1 MRHVELLRDCTD
13 ALQAYTAPYKY
24 RLPRHE
30 VFRVRFLTA
39 AALTAEELQLEVG
52 KDRAEDLALPLVQA
66 IARALGREVGD
77 WESEWNDRL
86 SEWREALYCSAL
98 EEGWDALKEL
108 EAIVAKMAP
117 DGGLPAVEAFTM
129 AALELASRRKT
140 REAEEALS
148 RAEEF
153 ARKLPPYKPEK
164 ARAFAV
170 LGAAYYYMSGRAE
183 DEDDATQTEYRLLAD
198 KWFAAA
204 MAAARAFSPES
215 ADRAYAL
222 LGVAEEMGRVPER
235 REDVALMLSEV
246 NGAWTSLDDRDKA
259 YTSAAMAR
267 AMAQCGN
274 YLGAVDA
281 LNWALTVAFTLPVI
295 ERVFA
300 LREIADAIAHL
311 DRILSEQQSE

>member
-13 ALQAYTAPYKY
+13 ALQTYTTPYKHQ
-24 RLPRHE
+24 LPEHE

-39 AALTAEELQLEVG
+39 AALTAEELRLEVG

-66 IARALGREVGD
+66 IARVLGREVGD
-77 WESEWNDRL
+77 WESEWERRL
-86 SEWREALYCSAL
+86 SEWRRGAHNTWEVLNSVEQVEAV
-98 EEGWDALKEL
+98 
-108 EAIVAKMAP
+108 VAKMAP

-129 AALELASRRKT
+129 AAIGLARWNRMW
-140 REAEEALS
+140 EAVQALD

-164 ARAFAV
+164 ARAFAM
-170 LGAAYYYMSGRAE
+170 LGAAYYCMSGRAE
-183 DEDDATQTEYRLLAD
+183 DKDVATRTEYRLLAD

-204 MAAARAFSPES
+204 MVAAKAFSPDS
-215 ADRAYAL
+215 ADGAYAL
-222 LGVAEEMGRVPER
+222 LGVAEEMGEVPER
-235 REDVALMLSEV
+235 REDASAILSEV
-246 NGAWTSLDDRDKA
+246 EGVWESFDDRNKA
-259 YTSAAMAR
+259 YVAAAMAR
-267 AMAQCGN
+267 AMARCGS
-274 YLGAVDA
+274 YPRAVDA

-300 LREIADAIAHL
+300 LREIADAVAHL